1 MNIKDTKKVILEQF
15 SRELENATGPFPSP
29 DTLEGLADKL
39 ASLYRN
45 TKTQDRTIK
54 GKLKSL
60 KNKVRRLKIDLE
72 TFQSDYPDAADYV
85 RFTVNESDY
94 PDAADYVRFTVNV
107 KLWGPQEQGETRWA
121 AHLGDNTLP
130 QLLECI
136 EFGFGLA
143 EAQARPP
150 SSRNAAIKMIEG
162 VWTSTCVDI
171 DGLTS
176 NVEFIEFL
184 ATELGLHPLSAKAA
198 WVRSL
203 RLKRSGS
210 EDSDFIGFL
219 AAGLL
224 LSRAAARKAWERS
237 AFREKREEQDRDL
250 LGRGFILPK
259 HKVTELVAKYRS
271 RDKTSK

>member
-1 MNIKDTKKVILEQF
+1 MNIKDKILKKTKDKILKQF
-15 SRELENATGPFPSP
+15 LIERENATGPFPSH
-29 DTLEGLADKL
+29 DTLEGLADEL
-39 ASLYRN
+39 ASLRPDA
-45 TKTQDRTIK
+45 KPQDRTIK

-60 KNKVRRLKIDLE
+60 QDKVRRLKIDLE
-72 TFQSDYPDAADYV
+72 TF
-85 RFTVNESDY
+85 ESDY

-203 RLKRSGS
+203 RLKRSVS

-250 LGRGFILPK
+250 LGRGFMLPK
-259 HKVTELVAKYRS
+259 HKVTELVAKYKS